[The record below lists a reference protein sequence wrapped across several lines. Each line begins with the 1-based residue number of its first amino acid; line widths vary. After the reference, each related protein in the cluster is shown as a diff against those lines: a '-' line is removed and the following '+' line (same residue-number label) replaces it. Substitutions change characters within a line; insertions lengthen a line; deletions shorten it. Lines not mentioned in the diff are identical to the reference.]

1 MRLLVPRKGVSEY
14 RHHTVDRN
22 VPHSLSSH
30 AHPRHSPLTPLLAS
44 TMIICTAS
52 RLLLVLAASASGA
65 SAFVNKG
72 QCSRPSSNVLLAS
85 SSSSSASDATETTTR
100 TSAESN
106 LDDFVRSFAVYEDGK
121 CVGTC
126 QEVRPKA
133 RDPMAEED
141 EVEMFYQT
149 TQRSFTF
156 PQGWTDEVDDMT
168 VASQRSFLFP
178 RSTSSDNDGGHAG
191 WDAAT
196 EAERLLRAD
205 SIPLRK
211 VNIRQTSFG
220 CGRLGATVWPSGIAL
235 AALLS
240 GDYRHLVQGKRVLE
254 LGSGCGLPS
263 LVAKDVAGASDVM
276 ATDYWEEDD
285 GKFDA
290 DRLVPKNLFGANL
303 AHNIGS
309 ETAAKHLDW
318 HDQFNVMNVYDEFE
332 PEVIIGSDLVYYL
345 ADTPPL
351 IQTLNILLKSGAKD
365 ALLVLPLPPN
375 AEREALPEFRSRL
388 LDGAL
393 EDCSVQMK
401 ELTMVGSGSDDR
413 HNLLRIHISKE

>member
-1 MRLLVPRKGVSEY
+1 MCSVTR
-14 RHHTVDRN
+14 
-22 VPHSLSSH
+22 
-30 AHPRHSPLTPLLAS
+30 PLL
-44 TMIICTAS
+44 
-52 RLLLVLAASASGA
+52 LLAASALGV
-65 SAFVNKG
+65 SAFVNRG
-72 QCSRPSSNVLLAS
+72 QYSRPSSNVLLAS
-85 SSSSSASDATETTTR
+85 DAAATTR
-100 TSAESN
+100 TTAESN
-106 LDDFVRSFAVYEDGK
+106 IDDFVRSFAVYEDGK

-126 QEVRPKA
+126 QEVRPEA

-156 PQGWTDEVDDMT
+156 PHGWTDEVDDMT

-178 RSTSSDNDGGHAG
+178 RSVSRDNDDGGHAG

-205 SIPLRK
+205 SIPLRQ

-240 GDYRHLVQGKRVLE
+240 GDYRHLVNGKRVLE

-276 ATDYWEEDD
+276 ATDYWEEED

-309 ETAAKHLDW
+309 ATAVKHLDW
-318 HDQFNVMNVYDEFE
+318 HDQFNVMNACDEYQ
-332 PEVIIGSDLVYYL
+332 PEVVIGSDLVYYL

-365 ALLVLPLPPN
+365 ALLILPLPPN
-375 AEREALPEFRSRL
+375 AEREALPVFRSSL
-388 LDGAL
+388 HDGAL
-393 EDCSVQMK
+393 EGCKVEMK
-401 ELTMVGSGSDDR
+401 EMIMVGSGSDDR
-413 HNLLRIHISKE
+413 HNLLRIHITKE

>member
-1 MRLLVPRKGVSEY
+1 MHPLCSVSS
-14 RHHTVDRN
+14 V
-22 VPHSLSSH
+22 
-30 AHPRHSPLTPLLAS
+30 
-44 TMIICTAS
+44 
-52 RLLLVLAASASGA
+52 LVLATSA
-65 SAFVNKG
+65 SAFVHG
-72 QCSRPSSNVLLAS
+72 RHP
-85 SSSSSASDATETTTR
+85 
-100 TSAESN
+100 AESN
-106 LDDFVRSFAVYEDGK
+106 IDDFVRSFAVYEEGR

-126 QEVRPKA
+126 QEVRPDA
-133 RDPMAEED
+133 RDPMAGEED

-156 PQGWTDEVDDMT
+156 PHGWTDDVDDMT
-168 VASQRSFLFP
+168 VASQRPFLFP
-178 RSTSSDNDGGHAG
+178 RSIPSDNDDGGHAG

-205 SIPLRK
+205 SIPLRQ

-220 CGRLGATVWPSGIAL
+220 CGRLGATVWPSGVAL

-254 LGSGCGLPS
+254 LGSGCGLPT
-263 LVAKDVAGASDVM
+263 LVAKDVAGAADVM
-276 ATDYWEEDD
+276 ATDYWEEDG

-303 AHNIGS
+303 VHNIGS
-309 ETAAKHLDW
+309 ETAVKHLDW
-318 HDQFNVMNVYDEFE
+318 HDQFNVMNVYDEFR

-351 IQTLNILLKSGAKD
+351 IQTLNILLKSGATD

-388 LDGAL
+388 KEGAL
-393 EDCSVQMK
+393 EGCQVDMN
-401 ELTMVGSGSDDR
+401 ELVMIGSGSDDR
-413 HNLLRIHISKE
+413 HNLLRIHLTKE

>member
-1 MRLLVPRKGVSEY
+1 MHPLCSVS
-14 RHHTVDRN
+14 R
-22 VPHSLSSH
+22 
-30 AHPRHSPLTPLLAS
+30 
-44 TMIICTAS
+44 
-52 RLLLVLAASASGA
+52 LLVLATSA
-65 SAFVNKG
+65 SAFVIHR
-72 QCSRPSSNVLLAS
+72 QSQPSSHVVLES
-85 SSSSSASDATETTTR
+85 SSPSASDAAAAATKKNTNTAT
-100 TSAESN
+100 ESN
-106 LDDFVRSFAVYEDGK
+106 IDDFVRSFAVYEDDGISGRR
-121 CVGTC
+121 CIGAC
-126 QEVRPKA
+126 QEVRPEA

-156 PQGWTDEVDDMT
+156 PHGWTDEVDDMT

-178 RSTSSDNDGGHAG
+178 RSVSSDNNDGGHAG
-191 WDAAT
+191 WNSASL
-196 EAERLLRAD
+196 AERLLRAD
-205 SIPLRK
+205 SIPLRQ

-240 GDYRHLVQGKRVLE
+240 GDYRHLVQGKRLLE

-309 ETAAKHLDW
+309 ETAVKHLDW
-318 HDQFNVMNVYDEFE
+318 HDQFNVMNVYDEFR

-365 ALLVLPLPPN
+365 ALLILPLPPN

-388 LDGAL
+388 EEGAL
-393 EDCSVQMK
+393 EDCSVDMK
-401 ELTMVGSGSDDR
+401 ELAMVGSGSDDR
-413 HNLLRIHISKE
+413 HNLLRIHITKK